1 MSNIAN
7 QFLTKLESLPPEAQ
21 FYFDSEFLG
30 LKIKDL
36 SSRYGLADTD
46 INELV
51 YLAVAGDFNFASID
65 NHEVFLGIKDDVL
78 KKQLISDFWG
88 AIILPV
94 AGYVGIPALAGAIKS
109 RLGDWQRYTID
120 INELEEELKDEH
132 SRVME
137 ELAIIKD
144 EITDINEEVNVA
156 RSLFAN
162 GLLYVL
168 QNNDDNSIFDLNA
181 GLVYLLNKEPSLK
194 DELAEFII
202 ENQEKLSEKTILIDG
217 KQEQPTVANW
227 LKDFMQK
234 QGGGNINN
242 LAVTQYLTN
251 SENAKIL
258 DREQKT
264 LLGDVLELYRNIKFF
279 PESMKDVPPEQWFIV
294 PVEPLFLESV
304 RKKAGTNKIDASK
317 PLLVKSPQN
326 VRSEKVDVEPMP
338 QPIVNPTE
346 ARRKELQLMAETFPV
361 GSLERRALEQEIASL
376 NK

>member
-7 QFLTKLESLPPEAQ
+7 QFLTKLENLPPEAQ
-21 FYFDSEFLG
+21 FYFDSEFLS

-36 SSRYGLADTD
+36 SSRYGLTD
-46 INELV
+46 KDVNELI
-51 YLAVAGDFNFASID
+51 YSAVAGDFNFAGVD
-65 NHEVFLGIKDDVL
+65 NHEVFLKIKDEIS

-88 AIILPV
+88 TIILPI
-94 AGYVGIPALAGAIKS
+94 AGHVGIPALAGVIKS
-109 RLGDWQRYTID
+109 RLGDWERYAVD

-137 ELAIIKD
+137 ELASIKD
-144 EITDINEEVNVA
+144 DITDINDEANVA
-156 RSLFAN
+156 RSLFAD
-162 GLLYVL
+162 GLLYIL

-181 GLVYLLNKEPSLK
+181 GLVYLLHKEPSLK
-194 DELAEFII
+194 DELADFII

-258 DREQKT
+258 DRKQKT

-294 PVEPLFLESV
+294 PVDPLFLESV
-304 RKKAGTNKIDASK
+304 RKKAGVSKIDASK
-317 PLLVKSPQN
+317 PPLVKSPQN
-326 VRSEKVDVEPMP
+326 VPLEKADVAPMP
-338 QPIVNPTE
+338 QKIVNPTE
-346 ARRKELQLMAETFPV
+346 VRRKELQLMAETFPA